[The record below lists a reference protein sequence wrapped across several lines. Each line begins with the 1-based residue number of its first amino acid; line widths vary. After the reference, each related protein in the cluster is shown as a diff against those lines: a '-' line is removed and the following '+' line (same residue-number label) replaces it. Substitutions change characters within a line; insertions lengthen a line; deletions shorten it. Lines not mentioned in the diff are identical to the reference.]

1 MLARLP
7 GEVGACRMFQ
17 SRGLDPSGVCLARIA
32 APAALAAGIAV
43 ITVWA
48 LDRLNAR
55 DLAAEARA
63 IENRAFKLR
72 VQAATSGS
80 LACLEAATDSMLR
93 APCEKAV
100 FSSAES
106 TAAAVSYVAAQLSVL
121 SAGGKHVRDGSP
133 SHLTEIATLRRAIEL
148 DPFGIVA
155 HVLAT
160 RTGCHPDA
168 CDVFALLDDSSRI
181 SANLAEQ
188 AFDGHVKSHMADWSN
203 SARVSPVSS
212 LSAAP
217 TSATSVVVR
226 PAGKLF
232 FPSASSI
239 PSINIMAS
247 EPAIPAA
254 SQQPHETAAS
264 ADAATRPRKPLRAAP
279 AGQPATASLD
289 NGRPP
294 SAPLQLVPPAR

>member
-1 MLARLP
+1 
-7 GEVGACRMFQ
+7 MFK
-17 SRGLDPSGVCLARIA
+17 SRGLDPIGVCLARIA

-55 DLAAEARA
+55 DLATEARA
-63 IENRAFKLR
+63 IENRAFTLR
-72 VQAATSGS
+72 VQAVTSGS

-93 APCEKAV
+93 EPCEKAV

-121 SAGGKHVRDGSP
+121 SAGGEHVRDGSLD
-133 SHLTEIATLRRAIEL
+133 HLTEIATLRRAIEL

-155 HVLAT
+155 HVLAM
-160 RTGCHPDA
+160 RTGCRPDA
-168 CDVFALLDDSSRI
+168 CDFFALLDDSSRV

-203 SARVSPVSS
+203 GAGVSP
-212 LSAAP
+212 P
-217 TSATSVVVR
+217 TSPTSVVVR
-226 PAGKLF
+226 PTAKLF

-254 SQQPHETAAS
+254 SQQPHETTAS
-264 ADAATRPRKPLRAAP
+264 ADAATRPRKPLRGAP
-279 AGQPATASLD
+279 ARRPATASLD

-294 SAPLQLVPPAR
+294 STPLQLVPPAQ

>member
-1 MLARLP
+1 
-7 GEVGACRMFQ
+7 MFK
-17 SRGLDPSGVCLARIA
+17 SRGLDPIGVCLARIA

-55 DLAAEARA
+55 DLATEARA
-63 IENRAFKLR
+63 IENRAFTLR
-72 VQAATSGS
+72 VQAVTSGS

-93 APCEKAV
+93 EPCEKAV
-100 FSSAES
+100 FSSAKS
-106 TAAAVSYVAAQLSVL
+106 TAAAASYVAAQLSVL
-121 SAGGKHVRDGSP
+121 SAGGEHVRDGFL

-155 HVLAT
+155 HVLAK
-160 RTGCHPDA
+160 RTGCRPDA
-168 CDVFALLDDSSRI
+168 CDFFALLDDSSRV

-203 SARVSPVSS
+203 GAGVSP
-212 LSAAP
+212 P
-217 TSATSVVVR
+217 TSPTSVVVR
-226 PAGKLF
+226 PATKLF

-254 SQQPHETAAS
+254 SQQPQSQQPHETTAS
-264 ADAATRPRKPLRAAP
+264 ADAATRPRKPLWGAP
-279 AGQPATASLD
+279 AGRPASARSL
-289 NGRPP
+289 GRPP
-294 SAPLQLVPPAR
+294 STPLQLVPPTQ